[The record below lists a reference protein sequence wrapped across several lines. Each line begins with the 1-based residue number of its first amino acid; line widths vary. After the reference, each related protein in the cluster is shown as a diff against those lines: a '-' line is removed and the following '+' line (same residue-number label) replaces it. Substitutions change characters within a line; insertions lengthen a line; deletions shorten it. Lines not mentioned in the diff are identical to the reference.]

1 MDSLSSVGYIMTKDV
16 VSVTPETPLVEAVDI
31 LVKNGYTGLPVVDAA
46 KRVVGVLTE
55 YDLIISSVSINLP
68 LFLKLLQ
75 QFEVYKKDKS
85 LISEDVEK
93 ILSMKVSEAMNKE
106 PLVLRYNST
115 IAEAVRVFRDN
126 HRVNPIPIT
135 DENAV
140 LVGILSR
147 FDLIKMF
154 GVPAADVSTP
164 ASANPSQ
171 MDASMGKFLN
181 NFEKNFILVS
191 KTRTSHW
198 WIYSLIFAIVGF
210 LIAFA
215 VILKLK

>member
-1 MDSLSSVGYIMTKDV
+1 MTKEV
-16 VSVTPETPLVEAVDI
+16 ATVTPDTPLVEAVDI
-31 LVKNGYTGLPVVDAA
+31 LLKNGYTGLPVVDAN
-46 KRVVGVLTE
+46 KCVVGILTE
-55 YDLIISSVSINLP
+55 YDLIISNSSINLP

-85 LISEDVEK
+85 LISEDVAK

-126 HRVNPIPIT
+126 HRVNPIPIV
-135 DENAV
+135 DENSV

-154 GVPAADVSTP
+154 GVPAADIGTVVTS
-164 ASANPSQ
+164 NPSQ
-171 MDASMGKFLN
+171 MDASMGKFIN

-191 KTRTSHW
+191 KFRTSHW
-198 WIYSLIFAIVGF
+198 LVASIS
-210 LIAFA
+210 FA
-215 VILKLK
+215 VIGFIIAFVLILKLV